1 MVFVDRLI
9 YRSYNYMY
17 LIWEI
22 VMKTVLKILLIGFIT
37 TIFRIIGQVLI
48 PESETSQTALL
59 PSVFV
64 KNGTLPLVFSLYG
77 FFAYSLIVSMFLL
90 IRNQLSGNK
99 ISQGLQYGL
108 SCCAVWIIYLLEPLP
123 HVTTLF
129 ERIIY
134 PIVDSLAFLVMGV
147 LLGLILG
154 ENSPFIKKKEENNII
169 PLLSIT
175 SCFVVGRL
183 LQYNV
188 FDIYSSFHSNT
199 IETIV
204 WMILTGLV
212 VASVLIWLNRYIVQS
227 NYIKRALIL
236 GCLLFG
242 LDLTL
247 FNFFIPLVFT
257 YNIPDMILRTII
269 DFSAVTIG
277 CLAFRKTKVI

>member
-1 MVFVDRLI
+1 
-9 YRSYNYMY
+9 
-17 LIWEI
+17 
-22 VMKTVLKILLIGFIT
+22 MKTVLKILLIGFIT

-59 PSVFV
+59 PSVLV
-64 KNGTLPLVFSLYG
+64 ENGTLPLVFSLYG
-77 FFAYSLIVSMFLL
+77 FFAYSLIASMFLL

-129 ERIIY
+129 ERMIY

-147 LLGLILG
+147 LLGLFLS
-154 ENSPFIKKKEENNII
+154 ENRPPVKKKEESRII

-183 LQYNV
+183 FLYNV
-188 FDIYSSFHSNT
+188 FDIYASFHSNT

-212 VASVLIWLNRYIVQS
+212 VASVLIWINRYITQS
-227 NYIKRALIL
+227 GIIKRALIL

-277 CLAFRKTKVI
+277 SLAFRKTQVI